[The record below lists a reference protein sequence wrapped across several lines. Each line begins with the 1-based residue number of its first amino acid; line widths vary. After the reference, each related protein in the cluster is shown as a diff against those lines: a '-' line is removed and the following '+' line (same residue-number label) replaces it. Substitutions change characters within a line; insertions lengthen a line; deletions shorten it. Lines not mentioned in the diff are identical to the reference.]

1 MKRLFKAMGV
11 ALAILVTPLGA
22 QPSRSLLPTRPG
34 DPACW
39 GTFLTCVQFV
49 EQWAGPRMPDW
60 VVHSSLLSY
69 SARKPL
75 YGDLGRPLLDDRG
88 RQRTAP
94 IHQSG
99 RVFFPPAWRL
109 GGSRRMPIV
118 IFSHGT
124 SLLKEGVASEFG
136 GHEWILGAAAAA
148 YYGFAVAMP
157 DQPGM
162 GADGT
167 SFHPY
172 CHGTSLAYAIVDG
185 IQAIRD
191 RFTEDPYVAGS
202 NFEWDGRIFL
212 LGYSEGGYASL
223 AAAREMETHRA
234 EYGGDAGFQLAGSA
248 CMAGPFDISG
258 TTRRQILARNQPFKH
273 PFFIPYVLLG
283 YNAIYGKVM
292 DPLETLTPR
301 LLANREDGN
310 ILQWVSGF
318 TDGTLVDGRIAAR
331 MGCAPGK
338 VVLRDLLNPGW
349 VARELEDPAFAT
361 SPMKGILEENDVAEG
376 WTPTR
381 PILFCQSPDDRDVPL
396 ANTLTARWIL
406 EGAVRKAGADPTG
419 LFTFLPLGSAGG
431 GITHVEGALL
441 AIPTAFD
448 WIYRMGKTTS
458 GHEQDEP

>member
-11 ALAILVTPLGA
+11 ALAILATPLGA
-22 QPSRSLLPTRPG
+22 QPPQTLLPTRPG

-39 GTFLTCVQFV
+39 GTFIACAQFV

-88 RQRTAP
+88 QQRTAS

-99 RVFFPPAWRL
+99 RVFFPPAWRV

-118 IFSHGT
+118 IYSHGT
-124 SLLKEGVASEFG
+124 TLLKEGVPSEFG

-162 GADGT
+162 GGDGT

-172 CHGTSLAYAIVDG
+172 CHGKSLAYAIVDG

-191 RFTEDPYVAGS
+191 RFAEDPYVAA
-202 NFEWDGRIFL
+202 NNYEWDGRIFL
-212 LGYSEGGYASL
+212 MGYSEGGYGSL

-258 TTRRQILARNQPFKH
+258 TTRRQILARDQPFKH
-273 PFFIPYVLLG
+273 PFFLPYVLLG
-283 YNAIYGKVM
+283 YNAVYGRVM

-301 LLANREDGN
+301 LLATREDGN
-310 ILQWVSGF
+310 ILQWVNGF

-331 MGCAPGK
+331 MGRAPGT
-338 VVLRDLLNPGW
+338 VVLRDLLNPDW
-349 VARELEDPAFAT
+349 AARELEDPAFAT
-361 SPMKGILEENDVAEG
+361 SPMKGILEENDVAAG

-396 ANTLTARWIL
+396 ENTLTARWLL
-406 EGAVRKAGADPTG
+406 EGEVRKEGPVPAG
-419 LFTFLPLGSAGG
+419 LFTFLPLGRPGD
-431 GITHVEGALL
+431 GITHVKGALL
-441 AIPTAFD
+441 AIPAAFD
-448 WIYRMGKTTS
+448 WIYRTKKPS
-458 GHEQDEP
+458 KDRLDE